1 MINTNYKDLRAA
13 LARAIKFH
21 CEANGLN
28 GVAAGKLAGIAN
40 SRMSQILRG
49 DVDKIS
55 SDALFDILT
64 RLGQYDF
71 SSVIGS
77 NDGHEFS
84 LKLVEQK
91 FVDDP
96 GLKVY
101 EQAALA
107 ETPSDSD
114 GFNPEQMTANDLAD
128 NPDSFY
134 EDVDADRVIADA

>member
-1 MINTNYKDLRAA
+1 MSNTNSKDLRAA

-28 GVAAGKLAGIAN
+28 GVSGGKLAGIAN

-49 DVDKIS
+49 DVEKIS
-55 SDALFDILT
+55 SDALVDIAGSLGYRLT
-64 RLGQYDF
+64 
-71 SSVIGS
+71 SVIGS
-77 NDGHEFS
+77 NDGHEFA
-84 LKLVEQK
+84 LKVVEQQ

-101 EQAALA
+101 EKAALA
-107 ETPSDSD
+107 SAPSDVD